1 MIKDYDFKYKFYFRE
16 WEMNYKMLE
25 IKNLSVTYQ
34 NNVKALEDVSVSVPS
49 GKLVGIIGPNGA
61 GKSTLLKGALG
72 MVDRSGSVS
81 FKGKPIKELQNEI
94 AYVEQKG
101 NLDMDFPITVLQC
114 VLLGTY
120 PKLGWI
126 KRPGKKEKE
135 IALDALERVGMKDL
149 EARQI
154 SELSG
159 GQFQR
164 VLLART
170 LAQEAEL
177 IFLDEPFSGIDIKS
191 EGIIME
197 QLFNLRDQGKT
208 ILIVHHDLTKV
219 GKYFDGLILLNRRL
233 IASGKVDDV
242 MTNENLSKVFGED
255 AFTDIGGN

>member
-1 MIKDYDFKYKFYFRE
+1 
-16 WEMNYKMLE
+16 MLE
-25 IKNLSVTYQ
+25 IENLSVTYP
-34 NNVKALEDVSVSVPS
+34 NNVKALEDVTVTVPS

-72 MVDRSGSVS
+72 MVDKSGSVS
-81 FKGKPIKELQNEI
+81 FNGQPIDEI
-94 AYVEQKG
+94 QQEVAYVEQKG
-101 NLDMDFPITVLQC
+101 NLDMDFPITVLQT

-135 IALDALERVGMKDL
+135 AAKEALERVGM
-149 EARQI
+149 EEFGSRQI

-170 LAQEAEL
+170 LAQDAEL

-197 QLFNLRDQGKT
+197 QLFELRDQGKT

-219 GKYFDGLILLNRRL
+219 GQYFDGLILLNQKL
-233 IASGKVDDV
+233 IASGKVEDV
-242 MTNENLSKVFGED
+242 MTEDNLAKVFGEG

>member
-1 MIKDYDFKYKFYFRE
+1 
-16 WEMNYKMLE
+16 MLE

-34 NNVKALEDVSVSVPS
+34 NNVKALEDVTVTVPS

-72 MVDRSGSVS
+72 MVDKSGSVS
-81 FKGKPIKELQNEI
+81 FNGQPIDEI
-94 AYVEQKG
+94 QREVAYVEQKG
-101 NLDMDFPITVLQC
+101 NLDMDFPITVLQT

-135 IALDALERVGMKDL
+135 AAKEALERVGM
-149 EARQI
+149 EEFGSRQI

-170 LAQEAEL
+170 LAQDAKL

-197 QLFNLRDQGKT
+197 QLFDLRDQGKT

-219 GKYFDGLILLNRRL
+219 GQYFDGLILLNQKL
-233 IASGKVDDV
+233 IASGKVEDV
-242 MTNENLSKVFGED
+242 MTDDNLAKVFGEG

>member
-1 MIKDYDFKYKFYFRE
+1 
-16 WEMNYKMLE
+16 MLE
-25 IKNLSVTYQ
+25 IENLSVTYQ
-34 NNVKALEDVSVSVPS
+34 NNVKALEDVTVTVPS

-72 MVDRSGSVS
+72 MVDKSGSVS
-81 FKGKPIKELQNEI
+81 FNGQPIDEI
-94 AYVEQKG
+94 QREVAYVEQKG
-101 NLDMDFPITVLQC
+101 NLDMDFPITVLQT

-135 IALDALERVGMKDL
+135 AAKEALERVGM
-149 EARQI
+149 EEFGSRQI

-170 LAQEAEL
+170 LAQDAEL

-197 QLFNLRDQGKT
+197 QLFELRDQGKT

-219 GKYFDGLILLNRRL
+219 GQYFDGLILLNKKL
-233 IASGKVDDV
+233 IASGKVEDV
-242 MTNENLSKVFGED
+242 MTEDNLAKVFGEG